1 MNEFKVNTFYKND
14 GCTFQML
21 MNELFLNFIK
31 NNIDATCSD
40 YNKELI
46 YYRWFCYNKRRNNE

>member
-1 MNEFKVNTFYKND
+1 MNEFKVNIFYKND
-14 GCTFQML
+14 GYTFQML

-31 NNIDATCSD
+31 NNIDATCNN

-46 YYRWFCYNKRRNNE
+46 YY